1 MNNLVDK
8 QPRRPSAEMGMHSIG
23 QLFHAAQQPF
33 EDSSTGA
40 KSIPSL

>member
-8 QPRRPSAEMGMHSIG
+8 QPCKPSAELGMHSI
-23 QLFHAAQQPF
+23 FRPIDATQQPF
-33 EDSSTGA
+33 EDSSPGA

>member
-8 QPRRPSAEMGMHSIG
+8 QSRKGSAEMGMHSI
-23 QLFHAAQQPF
+23 FRPIDATQQTF
-33 EDSSTGA
+33 EDSSPGT